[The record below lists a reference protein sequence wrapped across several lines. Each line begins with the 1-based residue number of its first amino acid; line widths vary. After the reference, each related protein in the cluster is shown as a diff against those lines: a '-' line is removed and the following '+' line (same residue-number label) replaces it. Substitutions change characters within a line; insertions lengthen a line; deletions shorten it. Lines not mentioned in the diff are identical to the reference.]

1 MRVLICDD
9 HQLFSESLAAL
20 FELEGF
26 TTRCVGSPP
35 EALNDLTTNGAD
47 VCVLDLGF
55 DDGCDGL
62 SALEDIVGS
71 PTAVVVLTGVDDT
84 SVIDRCRNAGAKGFV
99 AKTCATEQVVDAVKR
114 AADEDSQFFVETA
127 RGRRAAPART
137 DSFANASLLLRSL
150 TTREREVLVGL
161 VHGETAMAMA
171 ARTGVSYATARS
183 HIQRVLTKLGV
194 HSRTEAIGFAVR
206 LGIVPER

>member
-9 HQLFSESLAAL
+9 HALFSESLAAL

-26 TTRCVGSPP
+26 TTRCVGTPS
-35 EALNDLTTNGAD
+35 EALTELSANGAD

-55 DDGCDGL
+55 DDGSDGL
-62 SALEDIVGS
+62 YALEDIVAS
-71 PTAVVVLTGVDDT
+71 PTAVVVLTGVDDDA
-84 SVIDRCRNAGAKGFV
+84 VIARCRRSGAKGFV
-99 AKTCATEQVVDAVKR
+99 AKACATEQVVDAIRR
-114 AADEDSQFFVETA
+114 ATREDGEFFVETA
-127 RGRRAAPART
+127 RARPSSRRA
-137 DSFANASLLLRSL
+137 DSFDNASLLLRSL
-150 TTREREVLVGL
+150 TAREREVLLGL
-161 VHGETAMAMA
+161 VHGESAMAMA

-206 LGIVPER
+206 LGIVPEK